1 MKQRNLKKKAGALLL
16 AAAMTVNLFPAFRTE
31 VHAAELPDNT
41 QFATVEELKAFD
53 TDDTD
58 ADGANPAKVY
68 FGNNNQQ
75 WWIAGSQNGNLTLFA
90 ASPLATGQ
98 VFESNYSSNKPYNAG
113 WGCDYTSGSAPKD
126 VYPNHYGASPLRTTL
141 RNLESSNFTD
151 AEQNLMNTTTI
162 YTNDTKNSSV
172 YSTSEKLY
180 LAYGDYN
187 DQYITVGTNASNTLN
202 GGLRID
208 KGYWGSGDF
217 WLRAPYMSIGH
228 GALAAWPGYYVS
240 IISVNI
246 DSALVPAFELN
257 LSSVI
262 FASAAPAAVSDGA
275 LTLADTDGDGAFT
288 MRYSAGNLG
297 SAQITYDYTTVDLSG
312 VPSGAYLV
320 AQNKDGAWAK
330 AASGT
335 TSVSASDMGIGSF
348 ENCKVWLETTDSSER
363 KTYATVAKKEWYD
376 VNVTGNSTLNITSNN
391 GIQNRVKI
399 GNAIADIIVKAN
411 SGYYFSDEYVTELN
425 QQLGGLTVE
434 KSDDFT
440 LKISGTPRSDVT
452 ITLPDAT
459 KYYAVNVTL
468 GTGMQVQSGS
478 LTQKVDDG
486 ESMTA
491 LVIEAG
497 SGYMFPADYSVAAQS
512 GITVTSDSGSQI
524 TVSGT
529 PTADVNLTLP
539 AATQKAYGMELSG
552 NGTFGSVC
560 VGYASDKTAAQEFTI
575 KNTGNVDLTNVQVTV
590 DGTDSTSFA
599 LAWDNTAT
607 SIQPNGTIKV
617 TVKPKDSLAVK
628 EYQAQLS
635 VSADNCNTASKTLQF
650 TVAEHAYN
658 DVVTPPTCTQKG
670 YTTHTCQNC
679 GNTYTDSET
688 NKIPHDFGDWKT
700 IQSPTCEQ
708 GGSRQRV
715 CKVCQYI
722 ETENLNP
729 NGHEWEDTY
738 TVDKEPTCQ
747 SDGSQSIHC
756 KNCDAAK
763 DSQIISRVGHKYT
776 NYVSNHDAT
785 CTKDG
790 TKTASCDFGCGNT
803 DTLPDDGSML
813 EHDYEWTYNNDAA
826 CEKNGTETGVCKDC
840 GDKTTREKAG
850 TALEHQ
856 PGGWIIDKEATA
868 TTDGEKH
875 KECTVCGKVLETETI
890 TATGTPGGRY
900 KILEGADQT
909 WKGSGSLTIK
919 ANGDFA
925 KFTGIKV
932 DGTVVDV
939 SHYDAKS
946 GSTVVTLKE
955 SYLATLSA
963 GVHTLTFVYNDGEV
977 STRFMIA
984 DKETSGTPET
994 PDNSTKDNQNTGNR
1008 TDTGSSRS
1016 PQTGDKTNISLYLL
1030 LLLMSG
1036 LMIAF
1041 CVEWK
1046 KIKSKC

>member
-1 MKQRNLKKKAGALLL
+1 MKQRNLKKKVGALLL
-16 AAAMTVNLFPAFRTE
+16 AAAMTVNLFPVFRTE

-90 ASPLATGQ
+90 ASGLATQ
-98 VFESNYSSNKPYNAG
+98 VFESNYDSDKTYNMD
-113 WGCDYTSGSAPKD
+113 WNCDYTSTGGSAPTD
-126 VYPNHYGASPLRTTL
+126 VYPNHYGASPLRATL

-151 AEQNLMNTTTI
+151 AEQTLMNTTTI

-172 YSTSEKLY
+172 YSTREKLY
-180 LAYGDYN
+180 LAYGDHSG
-187 DQYITVGTNASNTLN
+187 QYITVGTNASNTLN

-208 KGYWGSGDF
+208 KGYWGKAGHF
-217 WLRAPYMSIGH
+217 LLRAPNMDFRKYVLI
-228 GALAAWPGYYVS
+228 ALPGYAVNTVYVYGTS
-240 IISVNI
+240 G
-246 DSALVPAFELN
+246 LVPAFELN

-288 MRYSAGNLG
+288 MRYSDGNLG
-297 SAQITYDYTTVDLSG
+297 SAQIAYDYAKVKFEG
-312 VPSGAYLV
+312 VSSGAYLV

-330 AASGT
+330 AVSGT
-335 TSVSASDMGIGSF
+335 GSVSASNMGLTSF
-348 ENCKVWLETTDSSER
+348 ENCKVWLETTNSSER
-363 KTYATVAKKEWYD
+363 KTYATMAAQAAGKWYD
-376 VNVTGNSTLNITSNN
+376 
-391 GIQNRVKI
+391 
-399 GNAIADIIVKAN
+399 
-411 SGYYFSDEYVTELN
+411 
-425 QQLGGLTVE
+425 
-434 KSDDFT
+434 
-440 LKISGTPRSDVT
+440 
-452 ITLPDAT
+452 
-459 KYYAVNVTL
+459 VNVTL

-478 LTQKVDDG
+478 LTQQVDDG
-486 ESMTA
+486 QSMTNIA
-491 LVIEAG
+491 IKTND
-497 SGYMFPADYSVAAQS
+497 GYMFPADYSVAAQN
-512 GITVTSDSGSQI
+512 GITVTRDSDSQI

-560 VGYASDKTAAQEFTI
+560 VGYAPDKVAAQDFTI
-575 KNTGNVDLTNVQVTV
+575 TNTGNVELTNVQVTIG
-590 DGTDSTSFA
+590 GTDSSDFA
-599 LAWDNTAT
+599 LSWDDKVTT
-607 SIQPNGTIKV
+607 IRPNGTIKV
-617 TVKPKDSLAVK
+617 TVKPEDSLAVK
-628 EYQAQLS
+628 EYQAKLS
-635 VSADNCNTASKTLQF
+635 VSADNCNTASKALQF

-658 DVVTPPTCTQKG
+658 DVVTLPTCTQKG
-670 YTTHTCQNC
+670 YTTHTCPNC
-679 GNTYTDSET
+679 GNSYKDSET
-688 NKIPHDFGDWKT
+688 DKIPHSFGDWET
-700 IQSPTCEQ
+700 IQASTCEQ
-708 GGSRQRV
+708 GGSRKRV
-715 CKVCQYI
+715 CAVCKYT

-729 NGHEWEDTY
+729 NGHEWEDTP
-738 TVDKEPTCQ
+738 TVDGEPTCQ
-747 SDGSQSIHC
+747 NDGSQSIHC
-756 KNCDAAK
+756 KSCNATK
-763 DSQIISRVGHKYT
+763 DSQTIPRVDHKYT
-776 NYVSNHDAT
+776 NYISNHDAT

-790 TKTASCDFGCGNT
+790 TKTAACDYGCGNT

-868 TTDGEKH
+868 TTDGKKH
-875 KECTVCGKVLETETI
+875 KECTVCRKVLETETI
-890 TATGTPGGRY
+890 LATGTPGGRY

-919 ANGDFA
+919 ANGNIS

-932 DGTVVDV
+932 DGVAVD
-939 SHYDAKS
+939 SSNYEAKS

-955 SYLATLSA
+955 GYLAGLSA
-963 GVHTLTFVYNDGEV
+963 GVHTLTFVYNDEEV

-1008 TDTGSSRS
+1008 TDTGSRRS
-1016 PQTGDKTNISLYLL
+1016 PQTGDKTNISLDLL
-1030 LLLMSG
+1030 LLLM
-1036 LMIAF
+1036 L
-1041 CVEWK
+1041 V
-1046 KIKSKC
+1046 

>member
-1 MKQRNLKKKAGALLL
+1 M
-16 AAAMTVNLFPAFRTE
+16 
-31 VHAAELPDNT
+31 PDNT

-98 VFESNYSSNKPYNAG
+98 VFESNYHSDKTYNMG
-113 WGCDYTSGSAPKD
+113 WNCDYTSTGGSAPID
-126 VYPNHYGASPLRTTL
+126 VYPNHYGASPLRATL

-151 AEQNLMNTTTI
+151 AEQTLMNTTTI

-172 YSTSEKLY
+172 YSTNEKLY
-180 LAYGDYN
+180 LAYGDC
-187 DQYITVGTNASNTLN
+187 DDEQYITVGTNASNTLN

-208 KGYWGSGDF
+208 KGYWGNDGDV
-217 WLRAPYMSIGH
+217 WLRAPYMYARH
-228 GALAAWPGYYVS
+228 DALVAIPGT
-240 IISVNI
+240 SVNYLNVI
-246 DSALVPAFELN
+246 TDRALVPAFELN

-262 FASAAPAAVSDGA
+262 FASAAPAAVSDGR
-275 LTLADTDGDGAFT
+275 LTLADTDGGGGFT

-297 SAQITYDYTTVDLSG
+297 SAQIAYDYRTVNLSG

-320 AQNKDGAWAK
+320 AQNENGACAK
-330 AASGT
+330 AVSGT
-335 TSVSASDMGIGSF
+335 TSVSASGMGIDSF
-348 ENCKVWLETTDSSER
+348 ENCRVWLEKTDSSER
-363 KTYATVAKKEWYD
+363 KTYATM
-376 VNVTGNSTLNITSNN
+376 
-391 GIQNRVKI
+391 
-399 GNAIADIIVKAN
+399 
-411 SGYYFSDEYVTELN
+411 
-425 QQLGGLTVE
+425 
-434 KSDDFT
+434 
-440 LKISGTPRSDVT
+440 
-452 ITLPDAT
+452 AT
-459 KYYAVNVTL
+459 CAVNVTP
-468 GTGMQVQSGS
+468 GDGMRVRSGS
-478 LTQKVDDG
+478 LTQKVDVGNLMADI
-486 ESMTA
+486 
-491 LVIEAG
+491 VIEAD
-497 SGYMFPADYSVAAQS
+497 SAYMFPADYSVAAQN
-512 GITVTSDSGSQI
+512 GITVTRDSDSQI

-539 AATQKAYGMELSG
+539 AATQKAYGMESSG

-560 VGYASDKTAAQEFTI
+560 VGYAPDKVAAQDFTI
-575 KNTGNVDLTNVQVTV
+575 TNTGNVELTNVQVTIG
-590 DGTDSTSFA
+590 GTDSSDFA
-599 LAWDNTAT
+599 LSWDDKVTT
-607 SIQPNGTIKV
+607 IRPNGTIKV
-617 TVKPKDSLAVK
+617 TVKPEDSLAVK
-628 EYQAQLS
+628 EYQAKLF

-650 TVAEHAYN
+650 TVA
-658 DVVTPPTCTQKG
+658 
-670 YTTHTCQNC
+670 
-679 GNTYTDSET
+679 
-688 NKIPHDFGDWKT
+688 
-700 IQSPTCEQ
+700 
-708 GGSRQRV
+708 
-715 CKVCQYI
+715 
-722 ETENLNP
+722 
-729 NGHEWEDTY
+729 
-738 TVDKEPTCQ
+738 
-747 SDGSQSIHC
+747 
-756 KNCDAAK
+756 
-763 DSQIISRVGHKYT
+763 
-776 NYVSNHDAT
+776 
-785 CTKDG
+785 
-790 TKTASCDFGCGNT
+790 
-803 DTLPDDGSML
+803 

-875 KECTVCGKVLETETI
+875 KECTVCRKVLETETI
-890 TATGTPGGRY
+890 LATGTPGGRY

-919 ANGDFA
+919 ANGNIS

-932 DGTVVDV
+932 DGVAVD
-939 SHYDAKS
+939 SSNYEAKS

-955 SYLATLSA
+955 SYLAGLSA
-963 GVHTLTFVYNDGEV
+963 GVHTLTFVYNDEEV

-1008 TDTGSSRS
+1008 TDTGSRRS

>member
-1 MKQRNLKKKAGALLL
+1 MSIKILSLAGTKKKDERKNNLKQRNLKKKAGALLL

-58 ADGANPAKVY
+58 GANPAKVY

-98 VFESNYSSNKPYNAG
+98 VFESNYSSDKTYNTD
-113 WGCDYTSGSAPKD
+113 WNCDYTSTGGSAPTD
-126 VYPNHYGASPLRTTL
+126 VYPNHYGASPLRATL
-141 RNLESSNFTD
+141 RNLERLNFTD
-151 AEQNLMNTTTI
+151 AEQTLMNTTTI

-172 YSTSEKLY
+172 YSTREKLY
-180 LAYGDYN
+180 LAYGADDA

-208 KGYWGSGDF
+208 KGYWGKAGYF
-217 WLRAPYMSIGH
+217 WLRAPYMSIGSRDL
-228 GALAAWPGYYVS
+228 ALAAFPGYRVSRNYVR
-240 IISVNI
+240 
-246 DSALVPAFELN
+246 DDGALVPAFELN

-262 FASAAPAAVSDGA
+262 FASAAPAAISDGA

-288 MRYSAGNLG
+288 LRYSAGSLG
-297 SAQITYDYTTVDLSG
+297 SAQVAYDYTKVD
-312 VPSGAYLV
+312 VTDAPSGTYLV
-320 AQNKDGAWAK
+320 AQNKDGARAK
-330 AASGT
+330 GVNGT

-348 ENCKVWLETTDSSER
+348 ENCRVWLEKTDSSER
-363 KTYATVAKKEWYD
+363 KTYATM
-376 VNVTGNSTLNITSNN
+376 
-391 GIQNRVKI
+391 
-399 GNAIADIIVKAN
+399 
-411 SGYYFSDEYVTELN
+411 
-425 QQLGGLTVE
+425 
-434 KSDDFT
+434 
-440 LKISGTPRSDVT
+440 
-452 ITLPDAT
+452 AT
-459 KYYAVNVTL
+459 KYYAVNVTP
-468 GTGMQVQSGS
+468 GTGMQVRSGS
-478 LTQKVDDG
+478 LTQKVDVGNLMADI
-486 ESMTA
+486 
-491 LVIEAG
+491 VIEAD
-497 SGYMFPADYSVAAQS
+497 SDYMFPADYSVAAQN
-512 GITVTSDSGSQI
+512 GITVTRDSDSQI
-524 TVSGT
+524 TVSGA

-539 AATQKAYGMELSG
+539 AATQKAYVMELSG

-560 VGYASDKTAAQEFTI
+560 VGYAPDKVAAQDFTI
-575 KNTGNVDLTNVQVTV
+575 TNTGNVELTNVQVTIG
-590 DGTDSTSFA
+590 GTDSSDFA
-599 LAWDNTAT
+599 LSWDDKVTT
-607 SIQPNGTIKV
+607 IRPDGTIKV
-617 TVKPKDSLAVK
+617 TVKPKDNLAVK

-635 VSADNCNTASKTLQF
+635 VSAENCNPTSKTLQF
-650 TVAEHAYN
+650 TVEEHVYN
-658 DVVTPPTCTQKG
+658 DVVTPPTCTQNG
-670 YTTHTCQNC
+670 YTTHTCPNC
-679 GNTYTDSET
+679 GDSYKDSET
-688 NKIPHDFGDWKT
+688 GKSPHSFGDWET
-700 IQSPTCEQ
+700 IQAPTCEQ
-708 GGSRQRV
+708 GGSRKRV
-715 CKVCQYI
+715 CAVCKYT

-729 NGHEWEDTY
+729 NGHEWEDNY

-763 DSQIISRVGHKYT
+763 DSQTIPRVDHKYT

-813 EHDYEWTYNNDAA
+813 EHDYEWTYHNDAA

-856 PGGWIIDKEATA
+856 PGDWIIDTAATE
-868 TTDGEKH
+868 TSDGKKH

-890 TATGTPGGRY
+890 PATGTPGGRY

-963 GVHTLTFVYNDGEV
+963 GVHTLTFVYDDGEV
-977 STRFMIA
+977 STHFTVA
-984 DKETSGTPET
+984 EAEKQGTPTT
-994 PDNSTKDNQNTGNR
+994 PGDSEKGDSTAA
-1008 TDTGSSRS
+1008 RS
-1016 PQTGDKTNISLYLL
+1016 PQTGDNTDAALWALL
-1030 LLLMSG
+1030 LVLSALLT
-1036 LMIAF
+1036 AF
-1041 CVEWK
+1041 AIQIRKWETYLK
-1046 KIKSKC
+1046 HKRK